1 MKPNNIRLVEELVP
15 KIRPKENGETT
26 PDYLNHIFK
35 VIEDA
40 MFYEEGKEFSYVN
53 MERSPT
59 LKIWKMSAKP
69 EPFDLDDIA
78 NIFSWLKEIEKIQNS
93 LKQRIGTKR
102 KNCFYVTWKM
112 YEEGKS
118 FKEIYEVTHAIEPYT
133 NDPRDAIKNIKN
145 LVKNFG
151 WKRNANRPPIFKK
164 PNWVKD
170 KDKEK

>member
-1 MKPNNIRLVEELVP
+1 MMPNNIRLVEELVP
-15 KIRPKENGETT
+15 RIRPKEDGETT
-26 PDYLNHIFK
+26 PEYLNHIFQ

-40 MFYEEGKEFSYVN
+40 MFYKEGKEPSYVN

-102 KNCFYVTWKM
+102 KSCFYVTWKM

-133 NDPRDAIKNIKN
+133 NDPRDAIKNIKT

-151 WKRNANRPPIFKK
+151 WKRKSK
-164 PNWVKD
+164 
-170 KDKEK
+170 

>member
-1 MKPNNIRLVEELVP
+1 MMPDNIKLVEELVP
-15 KIRPKENGETT
+15 KIRPKEDGETT
-26 PDYLNHIFK
+26 PEYLNHIFK

-40 MFYEEGKEFSYVN
+40 MFGKEFSYIN

-59 LKIWKMSAKP
+59 LRIWKMSAKP
-69 EPFDLDDIA
+69 EAFDLDDIA

-112 YEEGKS
+112 YEEGHS
-118 FKEIYEVTHAIEPYT
+118 FKDIYEVTNKISKWD